1 VIDLSMLGIKSSAT
15 PNIKMQKAGARRELL
30 LLRFLAA
37 SDLGVGPSRYAADS
51 TAQDY
56 HQAVFIRPLNTIA
69 DPAPSSTAMPD
80 QHQLHSF

>member
-37 SDLGVGPSRYAADS
+37 SDLGVRRSLYNCHSLGAAND
-51 TAQDY
+51 
-56 HQAVFIRPLNTIA
+56 IP
-69 DPAPSSTAMPD
+69 
-80 QHQLHSF
+80 

>member
-1 VIDLSMLGIKSSAT
+1 MGRDTSNKPFEWTGRHQISASLHQDPCLPLKDSVGSS
-15 PNIKMQKAGARRELL
+15 RR
-30 LLRFLAA
+30 
-37 SDLGVGPSRYAADS
+37 AADS